1 MLAIAG
7 LCGPQQKEQ
16 QNEQQKVRALGRHL
30 IVELRD
36 ADQIDCPEHV
46 RSSFVRAVE
55 ASGATLLSIHLHRF
69 TPQGVSGVAIL
80 AESHISIH
88 SWPERRYAALD
99 VFMCGDADPYAA
111 AYSLKKS
118 LGARRM
124 SIIEIRRGVIDEAS
138 PNEVNPEEASPEEID
153 SAPWSRS

>member
-1 MLAIAG
+1 MPTIAS
-7 LCGPQQKEQ
+7 LCATQQKA
-16 QNEQQKVRALGRHL
+16 QQKAPALGRHL
-30 IVELRD
+30 IIELRD
-36 ADQIDCPEHV
+36 ADLIDCPEHV
-46 RSSFVRAVE
+46 RASFVLAVE

-111 AYSLKKS
+111 AHSLKES
-118 LGARRM
+118 LGAGRM
-124 SIIEIRRGVIDEAS
+124 SILEIRRGDFDDIGPDTLETVK
-138 PNEVNPEEASPEEID
+138 P
-153 SAPWSRS
+153 